1 MLLRFLLISAVAFAQ
16 TDSWVL
22 MRGVYPGQ
30 DTHVHTRDGRKHKG
44 RFISAS
50 DDSVVI
56 RTGKGDA
63 AHAKKDITKVS
74 IRTAGGRWRNTGI
87 GAAIGAAT
95 MGGVAVNTSDADRDF
110 VFAVMAGY
118 GLIGAGI
125 GALFPGYKTIYQEA
139 KR

>member
-1 MLLRFLLISAVAFAQ
+1 MLLRLLLISTVAFAQ

-50 DDSVVI
+50 DDAVVI
-56 RTGKGDA
+56 RTGKGDS
-63 AHAKKDITKVS
+63 AHAKKDVAKISV
-74 IRTAGGRWRNTGI
+74 RTAGGRWRNAGI
-87 GAAIGAAT
+87 GAAIGAGA
-95 MGGVAVNTSDADRDF
+95 MGGLAANTADADRDF
-110 VFAVMAGY
+110 VAAVMFGY

-125 GALFPGYKTIYQEA
+125 GALFPGYKTIYREV
-139 KR
+139 K